1 MRPHLIFFIC
11 CVPLSVLV
19 FFQIILPLHIN
30 KMLLPAMVFM
40 LLLLLCFRK
49 KNKEKGQ
56 TPSIQLTEE
65 TK

>member
-1 MRPHLIFFIC
+1 
-11 CVPLSVLV
+11 
-19 FFQIILPLHIN
+19 
-30 KMLLPAMVFM
+30 MVFM